1 MFYIKFIKIIMS
13 WSTLV
18 LTGHGLNFVFLSC
31 PPELEVGVGLDKF
44 SAQIANCN
52 FYQMKPRLAKDI
64 DIPYGLVS

>member
-1 MFYIKFIKIIMS
+1 MS

-44 SAQIANCN
+44 SAKIAYCN
-52 FYQMKPRLAKDI
+52 FYPLKPRLAKDI
-64 DIPYGLVS
+64 DIPYGPVS